1 MCNDSRT
8 KCDIGTF
15 GCSVPPHLH
24 HSRARLTESES
35 ADKRHR
41 TAFMQI
47 MVKQIGHTE
56 MREIRA
62 DVIKTYKPQLTEEAN
77 MELFFTVF
85 NDKEKNGAS
94 D

>member
-1 MCNDSRT
+1 MFCASSSASQEGKT
-8 KCDIGTF
+8 
-15 GCSVPPHLH
+15 
-24 HSRARLTESES
+24 RLTESES

-56 MREIRA
+56 MREIRE
-62 DVIKTYKPQLTEEAN
+62 DVIKTYKPQLTDEAN

-85 NDKEKNGAS
+85 NYRGKNDAS